1 MADSK
6 KYYWI
11 KLKTD
16 FFDQDKIDFL
26 MGQENGAEYVVIYQ
40 MLMLK
45 TAQQNGYLA
54 TKMAEVMIPYDVK
67 KIVRDTKYFDY
78 DTVAIALELFKKL
91 GLVYEEDNH
100 IFRLANADE
109 LVGSEAGN
117 ANAQR
122 QKRFREK
129 KKQSL
134 LSVTNSNGNSNAT
147 NVTNSNVDIDIDKE
161 IDIDIDK
168 EIEID
173 IDKEID
179 TKKKKKSAKADLNGM
194 IDSFTENEEL
204 KEALKAFLDMRKSI
218 KKPIQ
223 TEYAFKLALN
233 KLKQLSD
240 IDSVR
245 IEIVNQSVEHNWRT
259 FYSVQNSY
267 RTNTEVEMPDYMKK
281 QEKGDIV
288 STPVN
293 EDTLAK
299 ALELQRQFKE
309 K

>member
-1 MADSK
+1 MTYK

-16 FFDQDKIDFL
+16 FFDQDTIDFL

-45 TAQQNGYLA
+45 TAQQGGYLG
-54 TKMAEVMIPYDVK
+54 TKMAEVMVPYDIK

-78 DTVAIALELFKKL
+78 DTVTIALELFKKL
-91 GLVYEEDNH
+91 GLVYEESNH
-100 IFRLANADE
+100 ILKLSGAE
-109 LVGSEAGN
+109 QLVGSESKWA
-117 ANAQR
+117 
-122 QKRFREK
+122 EK
-129 KKQSL
+129 KRIYRDSQR
-134 LSVTNSNGNSNAT
+134 TIQGQIED
-147 NVTNSNVDIDIDKE
+147 NVRQE
-161 IDIDIDK
+161 IDIDK
-168 EIEID
+168 EIEKEKDIEID
-173 IDKEID
+173 IDKD
-179 TKKKKKSAKADLNGM
+179 KKKKKKSAKADLNGM

-204 KEALKAFLDMRKSI
+204 KDALKAFLDMRKSI

-240 IDSVR
+240 RDSER
-245 IEIVNQSVEHNWRT
+245 IEIVNQSVEHNWQT
-259 FYSVQNSY
+259 FYALQNSY
-267 RTNTEVEMPDYMKK
+267 RTNEVEMPEYMKK
-281 QEKGDIV
+281 QEKGEIV

-293 EDTLAK
+293 EETLAK
-299 ALELQRQFKE
+299 ALELQRQFKG

>member
-1 MADSK
+1 MANKAIFSK
-6 KYYWI
+6 TI
-11 KLKTD
+11 
-16 FFDQDKIDFL
+16 
-26 MGQENGAEYVVIYQ
+26 
-40 MLMLK
+40 
-45 TAQQNGYLA
+45 
-54 TKMAEVMIPYDVK
+54 
-67 KIVRDTKYFDY
+67 
-78 DTVAIALELFKKL
+78 
-91 GLVYEEDNH
+91 
-100 IFRLANADE
+100 
-109 LVGSEAGN
+109 
-117 ANAQR
+117 
-122 QKRFREK
+122 
-129 KKQSL
+129 
-134 LSVTNSNGNSNAT
+134 
-147 NVTNSNVDIDIDKE
+147 
-161 IDIDIDK
+161 
-168 EIEID
+168 
-173 IDKEID
+173 ID
-179 TKKKKKSAKADLNGM
+179 TDAFIEMPATTQNLYFHLNMHADDDGFIGNPKRIGRMIGASDDDFKILIAKKFIIVFESGVIVIKHWRIHNTLSKMRYKETSYLDEKSQLLIKENNAYSLDEGKPLDDSRLVEMGKRQVRRTVDEQETNLSKDKLSKDKLSKDKTSKDKLSEDKPSKKKSAKADLDGM

-204 KEALKAFLDMRKSI
+204 REALKAFLDMRKSI

-259 FYSVQNSY
+259 FYTLQNSY
-267 RTNTEVEMPDYMKK
+267 RANTEVEMPDYMKK

>member
-1 MADSK
+1 MADNK

-16 FFDQDKIDFL
+16 FFDQDTIDFI

-45 TAQQNGYLA
+45 TAQQGGYLG
-54 TKMAEVMIPYDVK
+54 TKMAEVMVPYDIK

-91 GLVYEEDNH
+91 GLVYEENNH
-100 IFRLANADE
+100 ILRLPDAE
-109 LVGSEAGN
+109 QLVGSESKWA
-117 ANAQR
+117 
-122 QKRFREK
+122 EK
-129 KKQSL
+129 KRIYRENQKTIQGQ
-134 LSVTNSNGNSNAT
+134 NED
-147 NVTNSNVDIDIDKE
+147 NVRQEIDIEIEKE
-161 IDIDIDK
+161 IDIDK
-168 EIEID
+168 D
-173 IDKEID
+173 IDTEID

-194 IDSFTENEEL
+194 IDSFTGNEEL
-204 KEALKAFLDMRKSI
+204 REALKAFLDMRKSI

-240 IDSVR
+240 IDSIR

-259 FYSVQNSY
+259 FYTLQNNY
-267 RTNTEVEMPDYMKK
+267 KTNEVEMPDYMKK

-288 STPVN
+288 STPVSD
-293 EDTLAK
+293 EALAK
-299 ALELQRQFKE
+299 ALELQRQFKG

>member
-1 MADSK
+1 MAESK

-11 KLKTD
+11 KLKTG
-16 FFDQDKIDFL
+16 FFDQDTIDFL

-45 TAQQNGYLA
+45 TAQQGGYLG
-54 TKMAEVMIPYDVK
+54 TKMAEVMIPYDIK

-91 GLVYEEDNH
+91 GLVYEENNH
-100 IFRLANADE
+100 ILRLADADQ
-109 LVGSEAGN
+109 LVGSESKWA
-117 ANAQR
+117 
-122 QKRFREK
+122 EK
-129 KKQSL
+129 KRIYRDSQR
-134 LSVTNSNGNSNAT
+134 TIQGQIED
-147 NVTNSNVDIDIDKE
+147 NVRQEIDIDKE
-161 IDIDIDK
+161 K
-168 EIEID
+168 EIEKD
-173 IDKEID
+173 IEID

-204 KEALKAFLDMRKSI
+204 KDALKAFLDMRKAI

-233 KLKQLSD
+233 RLKQLSD
-240 IDSVR
+240 IDSIR

-259 FYSVQNSY
+259 FYTLQNSY
-267 RTNTEVEMPDYMKK
+267 RTNTEVEMPEYMKK

-293 EDTLAK
+293 DDTLAK
-299 ALELQRQFKE
+299 ALELQRQFEGK
-309 K
+309 

>member
-16 FFDQDKIDFL
+16 FFDQDTIDFL

-40 MLMLK
+40 MLLLK
-45 TAQQNGYLA
+45 TAQQGGYLG
-54 TKMAEVMIPYDVK
+54 TKMAEVMVPYDIK

-78 DTVAIALELFKKL
+78 DTVTIALELFKKL
-91 GLVYEEDNH
+91 GLVYEESNH
-100 IFRLANADE
+100 ILKLAGAE
-109 LVGSEAGN
+109 QFVGSESKWA
-117 ANAQR
+117 
-122 QKRFREK
+122 EK
-129 KKQSL
+129 KRIYRDSQR
-134 LSVTNSNGNSNAT
+134 TIQGQIED
-147 NVTNSNVDIDIDKE
+147 NVRQE

-168 EIEID
+168 EIEKEKD
-173 IDKEID
+173 IDTDK
-179 TKKKKKSAKADLNGM
+179 KKKKKSAKADLNGM

-204 KEALKAFLDMRKSI
+204 REALKAFLDMRKSI

-233 KLKQLSD
+233 KLKHLSD
-240 IDSVR
+240 RDSER
-245 IEIVNQSVEHNWRT
+245 IEIVNQSVEHNWQT
-259 FYSVQNSY
+259 FYSLQNSY
-267 RTNTEVEMPDYMKK
+267 RTNEVEMPDYMKK

-293 EDTLAK
+293 EETLAK

>member
-16 FFDQDKIDFL
+16 FFDQDTIDFL
-26 MGQENGAEYVVIYQ
+26 MGQDNGAEYVVIYQ

-45 TAQQNGYLA
+45 TVQQGGYLG
-54 TKMAEVMIPYDVK
+54 TKMAEVMVPYDIK

-91 GLVYEEDNH
+91 GLMYEESNH
-100 IFRLANADE
+100 ILRLADAE
-109 LVGSEAGN
+109 QLVGSESKWA
-117 ANAQR
+117 
-122 QKRFREK
+122 EK
-129 KKQSL
+129 KRIYRENQR
-134 LSVTNSNGNSNAT
+134 TIQGQIED
-147 NVTNSNVDIDIDKE
+147 NVRQ
-161 IDIDIDK
+161 
-168 EIEID
+168 EID
-173 IDKEID
+173 IDKEKEIEKDTEID
-179 TKKKKKSAKADLNGM
+179 TKKKKKKSAKADLDEM
-194 IDSFTENEEL
+194 INSFTENEEL
-204 KEALKAFLDMRKSI
+204 REALKAFLDMRKSI

-240 IDSVR
+240 IDSIR

-259 FYSVQNSY
+259 FYTLQNSY

-293 EDTLAK
+293 EETLAK

>member
-16 FFDQDKIDFL
+16 FFDQDTIDFL

-40 MLMLK
+40 MLLLK
-45 TAQQNGYLA
+45 TAQQGGYLG
-54 TKMAEVMIPYDVK
+54 TKMAEVMVPYDIK

-78 DTVAIALELFKKL
+78 DTVTIALELFKKL
-91 GLVYEEDNH
+91 GLVYEESNH
-100 IFRLANADE
+100 ILKLAGAE
-109 LVGSEAGN
+109 QFVGSESKWA
-117 ANAQR
+117 
-122 QKRFREK
+122 EK
-129 KKQSL
+129 KRIYRDSQR
-134 LSVTNSNGNSNAT
+134 TIQGQIGD
-147 NVTNSNVDIDIDKE
+147 NVRQE
-161 IDIDIDK
+161 IDIDK
-168 EIEID
+168 EIEKEKDIEID
-173 IDKEID
+173 IDTD

-204 KEALKAFLDMRKSI
+204 REALKAFLDMRKSI

-240 IDSVR
+240 IDSIR
-245 IEIVNQSVEHNWRT
+245 IEIVNQSVEHNWQT
-259 FYSVQNSY
+259 FYALQNNY
-267 RTNTEVEMPDYMKK
+267 RTNEVEMPDYMKK
-281 QEKGDIV
+281 QEKGEIV

-293 EDTLAK
+293 EETLAK
-299 ALELQRQFKE
+299 ALELQRQFKG

>member
-1 MADSK
+1 MADNK
-6 KYYWI
+6 KYYYMR
-11 KLKTD
+11 LKEN
-16 FFDQDKIDFL
+16 FFDTNEMKVLEAMQDGYKYSNILLKLYL
-26 MGQENGAEYVVIYQ
+26 MSLQSNGK
-40 MLMLK
+40 LML
-45 TAQQNGYLA
+45 N
-54 TKMAEVMIPYDVK
+54 ERIPYNSQMIATITRHSVGDVEK
-67 KIVRDTKYFDY
+67 
-78 DTVAIALELFKKL
+78 ALVLFKDL
-91 GLVYEEDNH
+91 GLIEVLDSGAIYMLDIQKYIGKSSTE
-100 IFRLANADE
+100 ADRQREYQRKITCSKENRKESNKESTPKIEIE
-109 LVGSEAGN
+109 L
-117 ANAQR
+117 
-122 QKRFREK
+122 EK
-129 KKQSL
+129 
-134 LSVTNSNGNSNAT
+134 
-147 NVTNSNVDIDIDKE
+147 DIDIDKE
-161 IDIDIDK
+161 T
-168 EIEID
+168 
-173 IDKEID
+173 D

-194 IDSFTENEEL
+194 INSFTENEEL
-204 KEALKAFLDMRKSI
+204 REALKAFLDMRKSI

-293 EDTLAK
+293 DETLAK
-299 ALELQRQFKE
+299 ALELQRQFKG